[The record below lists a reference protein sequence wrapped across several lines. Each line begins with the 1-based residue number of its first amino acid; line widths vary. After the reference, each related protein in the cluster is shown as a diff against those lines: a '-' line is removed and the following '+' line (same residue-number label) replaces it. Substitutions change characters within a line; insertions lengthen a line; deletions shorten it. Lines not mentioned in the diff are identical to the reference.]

1 MMSPVQAMLENGGWP
16 FMPSV
21 PRGWHCFNARGA
33 YYIQPAYAEVL
44 HVRVGID
51 AGGHIINADEE

>member
-1 MMSPVQAMLENGGWP
+1 MAFYAVRAQGPELLQ
-16 FMPSV
+16 
-21 PRGWHCFNARGA
+21 RQGA

-51 AGGHIINADEE
+51 ASGYIINADEA

>member
-1 MMSPVQAMLENGGWP
+1 MGASVRAMLEDGGWL
-16 FMPSV
+16 FMLSV
-21 PRGWHCFNARGA
+21 PRGRNCFNARGA

-51 AGGHIINADEE
+51 ASGYIINADEE

>member
-1 MMSPVQAMLENGGWP
+1 
-16 FMPSV
+16 MPSV
-21 PRGWHCFNARGA
+21 PRGWNCFNARGA

-51 AGGHIINADEE
+51 ASGYIINADEE

>member
-1 MMSPVQAMLENGGWP
+1 MAFYAVRAQGLELLQRQGG
-16 FMPSV
+16 V
-21 PRGWHCFNARGA
+21 LYTTCVR
-33 YYIQPAYAEVL
+33 EVL